1 MRTGAKKGAL
11 GRSALVVGAGMLAAW
26 SGQLPGATEPAAAEG
41 LDEFIVVQSGTPSW
55 ARTDA
60 LTVPG
65 HLVNV
70 LMGYQDSPSDSDRRT
85 WATIW
90 IAQRWTFDPL
100 LLPADTA
107 KPSCTYCAGTIVE
120 VIPLAFPYQ
129 PTRVFAESGFTSRGA
144 GYPGIDA
151 GSGSIAGPA
160 VSFKPLDHAATGS
173 PRQRT
178 SSTPPLPFYA
188 AASGNAVGFY
198 PDSAAYSDA
207 PGTTTVPYIVEPGT
221 DTDAVTPPLPFPGSS
236 AVDPA
241 PYTNCAGIAW
251 AGFGCEPAISDA
263 YPDRLEEV
271 PALLETGSIEEL
283 TSPVPEPGTLP
294 LLGLGLL
301 ALGFSSLHATR
312 RRRVRAS

>member
-11 GRSALVVGAGMLAAW
+11 GRSASVVAAGMLAAW
-26 SGQLPGATEPAAAEG
+26 SGQLPGATEPAAAEA
-41 LDEFIVVQSGTPSW
+41 LDEFIVQSGTPSW

-60 LTVPG
+60 LTVPS

-70 LMGYQDSPSDSDRRT
+70 LMGYQDSPRDSDRRT

-90 IAQRWTFDPL
+90 ITQRWTFDPL
-100 LLPADTA
+100 LLPPDTA
-107 KPSCTYCAGTIVE
+107 KPSCTYCAGAIVE

-173 PRQRT
+173 PQQRT
-178 SSTPPLPFYA
+178 SGTPPLPFYA
-188 AASGNAVGFY
+188 AASGIAVGFY
-198 PDSAAYSDA
+198 PDGGAYSDA
-207 PGTTTVPYIVEPGT
+207 PGTTTSPYIVEPGT
-221 DTDAVTPPLPFPGSS
+221 GTDAVTLPLPVPGSS

-241 PYTNCAGIAW
+241 PYSNCAGIAS
-251 AGFGCEPAISDA
+251 AGSACEPASNDA
-263 YPDRLEEV
+263 YPDRIEDL
-271 PALLETGSIEEL
+271 PALLETGSIEYL

-301 ALGFSSLHATR
+301 ALGFSSLHAAR
-312 RRRVRAS
+312 LRRVAAS